1 MTNSKKCIMND
12 SKIES
17 RLITNEHKIASLV
30 MPTKE
35 NIKEKKKK
43 RFKLT
48 KNVPSAKF
56 INNFAG
62 NALTKSELE
71 ELELAQKKLN
81 QLQR

>member
-1 MTNSKKCIMND
+1 MND

-35 NIKEKKKK
+35 NIKETKKK